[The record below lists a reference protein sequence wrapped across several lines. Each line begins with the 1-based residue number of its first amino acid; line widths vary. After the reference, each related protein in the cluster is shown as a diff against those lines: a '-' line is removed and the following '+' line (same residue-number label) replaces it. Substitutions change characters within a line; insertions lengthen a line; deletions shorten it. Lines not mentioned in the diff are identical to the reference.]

1 MEKKI
6 AVLHHGKLA
15 QYKISKE
22 KNGHFIA
29 RLFNYSGN
37 NRDEPPAE
45 IDLHKEGRHWQDQ
58 GADQDLV
65 DDIGNAIEHDK
76 EALQT
81 PVFHQRGNENRRDNR
96 DDRSRERVDR
106 NPGGKP

>member
-15 QYKISKE
+15 QFNISKE

-29 RLFNYSGN
+29 RLFSYTGN
-37 NRDEPPAE
+37 HRDEPPAE
-45 IDLHKEGRHWQDQ
+45 IDLHKEGRRWHDQ

-65 DDIGNAIEHDK
+65 DDIGNAIEHEK
-76 EALQT
+76 ESLQR
-81 PVFHQRGNENRRDNR
+81 PVYHQRGNKNNGTTDNRDNR
-96 DDRSRERVDR
+96 SQ
-106 NPGGKP
+106 GGKP